1 MTKDLEGKTALVTGG
16 GRGIGRGIA
25 LRLGAA
31 GALVAVN
38 YASDAGAAQETVGA
52 IEAAGGRAFA
62 LQAKVGVPGAVE
74 ALAEM
79 LTAELA
85 KRTGEDGLDILVNN
99 IGGAEY
105 GRIANS
111 EPDLFD
117 RAIARNLRAPF
128 FVTQALMPRLREG
141 GRVINISS
149 AGTRIAGS
157 EFAAYCIAKAG
168 LDMFTRILAKDL
180 GPRRITVNAVAPGY
194 TRTDAVA
201 QTTNDPVQAKALEDI
216 TLFGRLANPDD
227 IADFVHALAS
237 PASRWVTGQLIETS
251 GGFRL

>member
-25 LRLGAA
+25 LRLAAA

-38 YASDAGAAQETVGA
+38 YAKDAAAAQTTVA
-52 IEAAGGRAFA
+52 TIEAAGGLAFA
-62 LQAKVGVPGAVE
+62 LPARIGKPGAVE
-74 ALAEM
+74 TLAGT
-79 LTAELA
+79 LSAELTR
-85 KRTGEDGLDILVNN
+85 RTGAAGLDILVNN

-105 GRIANS
+105 GQIADTP
-111 EPDLFD
+111 EEVFD
-117 RAIARNLRAPF
+117 RAIARNLRAAF
-128 FVTQALMPRLREG
+128 FVTQALMPQLRDE

-157 EFAAYCIAKAG
+157 DFAAYCIAKAG

-180 GPRRITVNAVAPGY
+180 GPRRITVNAVQPGY

-201 QTTNDPVQAKALEDI
+201 HTTDDPAQAKALEAI
-216 TLFGRLANPDD
+216 TLFGRLASPDD
-227 IADFVHALAS
+227 VADFVHALAS
-237 PASRWVTGQLIETS
+237 PAGRWVTGQLIETS